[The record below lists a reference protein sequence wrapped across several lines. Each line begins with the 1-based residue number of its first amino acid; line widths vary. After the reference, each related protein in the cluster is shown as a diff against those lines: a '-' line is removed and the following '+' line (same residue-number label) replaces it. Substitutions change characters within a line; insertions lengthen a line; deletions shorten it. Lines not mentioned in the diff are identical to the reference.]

1 MSNTVQHKLLGME
14 VPPPPGVWDRIA
26 ADLNDADLDKQYP
39 SSLYEMTVAPPA
51 TTWEKITSQLD
62 ETAASPTLTEKLLQ
76 YEVTPPAAAWA
87 GIAAALDAEKEA
99 PLPEKR
105 KTFPLLRYAAAAA
118 IISFLT
124 WGGYVLL
131 NQKKQNGTVAKTN
144 PANTPPQNDTPGP
157 DEEHTTTASQDKLS
171 SISESAI
178 AGADEAR
185 NDAALEASK
194 KTFARLES
202 SVVNSKIKE
211 AANFYFGAASGTTR
225 GLDIGDGNDVPTYTK
240 EADRYVVLM
249 TPDGNIIRMSR
260 KLGDMICCVS
270 GEEQDEDCK
279 YQLKKW
285 QEKMANSATGHSP
298 GNFMDILS
306 LLSTLQD
313 EKDQY

>member
-14 VPPPPGVWDRIA
+14 VPPPPGAWNRIA
-26 ADLNDADLDKQYP
+26 AELDEADLDKQYP
-39 SSLYEMTVAPPA
+39 SRLYEMTVAPPA
-51 TTWEKITSQLD
+51 TAWEKISGHLD
-62 ETAASPTLTEKLLQ
+62 ETAASPALSEKLLR
-76 YEVTPPAAAWA
+76 YEVAPPAAAWA
-87 GIAAALDAEKEA
+87 GIAAALDAEKEE
-99 PLPEKR
+99 PVPEKR
-105 KTFPLLRYAAAAA
+105 RVYPLLRYAAAAA
-118 IISFLT
+118 IIGFLA

-131 NQKKQNGTVAKTN
+131 NQKKQNGTVVKTN
-144 PANTPPQNDTPGP
+144 PVNTPVQTGTPGQDGEQSNLP
-157 DEEHTTTASQDKLS
+157 GTEELS

-211 AANFYFGAASGTTR
+211 ASNFYFGAASGTTR
-225 GLDIGDGNDVPTYTK
+225 GLHIEDGNYVPTYTK
-240 EADRYVVLM
+240 ETDRYVVLM

-313 EKDQY
+313 ENEQY